1 MYAKVLIFPQ
11 FSIPLHKKI
20 NIHQTKLDFN
30 TMKSNILAL
39 AAMALVAC
47 PVFMSCSDDPER
59 DAIAPT
65 FKEVVIEPSNPSMGD
80 TVTATIK
87 FLSEGHHW
95 YEMKYNWI
103 LSRSGQESQYFI
115 TNSEKSVG
123 QKEPTFQFV
132 VPDTVGNYTL
142 TVRTGIVQASSLFAN
157 GALAASATIQNGA
170 VHFNVAE

>member
-65 FKEVVIEPSNPSMGD
+65 FK
-80 TVTATIK
+80 
-87 FLSEGHHW
+87 FLPEGHHW

-115 TNSEKSVG
+115 TSSEKSVG
-123 QKEPTFQFV
+123 QKEPAFQFV